1 MKDAIREAA
10 ENNPDQLY
18 GFIDESFPDGELPN
32 VIGVIFSDEQSSF
45 LVGYAAGY
53 MTKTNRVGC
62 IVGMES
68 PTLDRFRYGYAAG
81 VQYAAAERGKKII
94 FDYAVIESFSDTAKG
109 KAIAL
114 KQYAGGAD
122 VIFQAAGNAGNGVIE
137 AAKTHQTNVRDSR
150 ENYQR

>member
-1 MKDAIREAA
+1 MATRPAY
-10 ENNPDQLY
+10 NTRRP
-18 GFIDESFPDGELPN
+18 
-32 VIGVIFSDEQSSF
+32 
-45 LVGYAAGY
+45 
-53 MTKTNRVGC
+53 
-62 IVGMES
+62 
-68 PTLDRFRYGYAAG
+68 
-81 VQYAAAERGKKII
+81 RGAKKII